1 MQVKAEFILE
11 TESDS
16 AVNAIEDLIQTIFA
30 NGESILDYAFVYS
43 KENGYDE
50 WIELKRGK

>member
-30 NGESILDYAFVYS
+30 NGESILDYAFIYTR
-43 KENGYDE
+43 ENNEDE
-50 WIELKRGK
+50 WIEVLR